1 VKNQV
6 SVQFGKVLNGNY
18 KVQLVNLAGQ
28 VIYQRVH
35 RMNNTNSILFDIP
48 GTPAG
53 IYYLR
58 ASNTQGNE
66 TFTSKLTVQH

>member
-1 VKNQV
+1 
-6 SVQFGKVLNGNY
+6 VQFDKVLNGNY
-18 KVQLVNLAGQ
+18 KVELISLSG
-28 VIYQRVH
+28 QRVYQKFH